1 MPDNSIKAMIR
12 ETFLELAQ
20 ALESGHLGGRPKM
33 ALVGIGSELGEENV
47 LRGAILAARQGVDVV
62 YIGTKKAEGLS
73 HVKASSEEEA
83 RQIMEK
89 MLDEGLVSGAV
100 TMHYPF
106 PVGVATVGRAVI
118 PANGREMFIA
128 TTTGT
133 ASSDRVEAMVLGAI
147 AGVIA
152 AKACRLEDPSL
163 GILNIDGARQTEMI
177 LKKLIENGYP
187 IRLASSMR
195 KDGGCLMR
203 GNDVLSGSPDILVTD
218 SLTGNLVIKMLSGF
232 ASGGQYESLGYGYG
246 PGIGEHHDRLVLIV
260 SRASGAAVISGALQ
274 YGAALVNNNDQAI
287 AAKEYASANKA
298 GLKELLKKNIAS
310 RKAIS
315 ADSPPAAPTAEAVT
329 ADIAGIDVMDLDSAV
344 SLLWRQ
350 GIYAQSGMGCTGPI
364 VLVSDANLTRSLE
377 ILKKGGF
384 MG

>member
-1 MPDNSIKAMIR
+1 MDI
-12 ETFLELAQ
+12 AQ
-20 ALESGHLGGRPKM
+20 ALESGRLVGGPKM

-47 LRGAILAARQGVDVV
+47 LQGAILAARQGVDVV
-62 YIGTKKAEGLS
+62 YIGTKKSEGLS
-73 HVKASSEEEA
+73 HVKAGSEDEA

-106 PVGVATVGRAVI
+106 PIGVATVGRAVI

-147 AGVIA
+147 TGVIA
-152 AKACRLEDPSL
+152 AKACGQVDPSL
-163 GILNIDGARQTEMI
+163 GILNIEGARQTEMI

-195 KDGGCLMR
+195 LDGGCLMR

-274 YGAALVNNNDQAI
+274 YGAALENSNYKAI
-287 AAKEYASANKA
+287 AAKEYTSANKA
-298 GLKELLKKNIAS
+298 GLKELLKKNVDS
-310 RKAIS
+310 RKAIT
-315 ADSPPAAPTAEAVT
+315 ADSPPAAPAAEAVT
-329 ADIAGIDVMDLDSAV
+329 MDIAGIDVMDLDSAV

-364 VLVSDANLTRSLE
+364 VLVSDTNLTRAVE
-377 ILKKGGF
+377 ALKKGGF
-384 MG
+384 IS